1 MKKLLSIFMIAA
13 YLFALCGCRETLKG
27 TDALIEKAREEMP
40 IADAENTEIVYAGLC
55 AKDDSALIW
64 FVSGNEYQAHTYLPM
79 ECDIVGKNEY
89 QFVRTYNPMD
99 RGMDIA
105 VLQWN
110 GGYSFI
116 VNNINCKTIRIIDNS
131 GTHDIAIEKDAYP
144 LVFYNDLLPNEFEYY
159 FLDENG
165 NEL

>member
-1 MKKLLSIFMIAA
+1 MKKIINYILVIV
-13 YLFALCGCRETLKG
+13 LFITLCGCQKTLKG
-27 TDALIEKAREEMP
+27 TDALIEKVREEMP
-40 IADAENTEIVYAGLC
+40 IADAENTEIAYAGLC

-64 FVSGNEYQAHTYLPM
+64 FVSGNEYLAHTYLPM

-99 RGMDIA
+99 RGTDIA

-116 VNNINCKTIRIIDNS
+116 VNNLNCKTIRIIDNS
-131 GTHDIAIEKDAYP
+131 GTHDIAIEKDSYP
-144 LVFYNDLLPNEFEYY
+144 FVFFNDLLPNEYY
-159 FLDENG
+159 FLDANG